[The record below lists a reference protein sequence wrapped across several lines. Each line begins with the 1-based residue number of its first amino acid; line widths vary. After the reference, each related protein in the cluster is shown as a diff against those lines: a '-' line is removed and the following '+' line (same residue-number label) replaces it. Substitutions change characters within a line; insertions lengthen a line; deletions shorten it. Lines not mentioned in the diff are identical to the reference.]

1 MLCTVAGVR
10 LPAGQLQDLTGATEA
25 IAAHDGDPR
34 LIATV
39 SVIIGIVLAAI
50 ILALTGY
57 FTGTEDKPVQDVGK
71 TSPTVP
77 RPSSCPVSRSA
88 SSPPSTPRW

>member
-1 MLCTVAGVR
+1 MIAG
-10 LPAGQLQDLTGATEA
+10 
-25 IAAHDGDPR
+25 HDGDPR

-57 FTGTEDKPVQDVGK
+57 FTGTEDKPVQGRR
-71 TSPTVP
+71 P
-77 RPSSCPVSRSA
+77 RPR
-88 SSPPSTPRW
+88 